1 MDQVE
6 EVFREERGRLLA
18 ALARRF
24 GDLDLAEE
32 VTSEAIETALTR
44 WPVDGVPA
52 NPGGWLMTT
61 ARRKAVDR
69 LRRDQVYAAKLAILQ
84 VEADRAAPQP
94 VGDDLPD
101 ERLQLFFTCA
111 HPALAPE
118 DRGALTLRCLAG
130 LTTPEVARAF
140 LVPTATMARRI
151 VRAKKKIREARIP
164 FRVPGPDELPE
175 RLPGVLQVIYSVF
188 TEGYAAS
195 SGPYLQRL
203 DLAEEAIR
211 LARIVHRL
219 LPDGREVTGLLALML
234 LIHARRDARTGPD
247 GEIIL
252 LEDQDRSRWDQD
264 LIDEGRRLV
273 VTALTGGP
281 AGPYSVQAAIAALHD
296 EAPEFARTDWPQIVQ
311 LYDVLL
317 ALDPSPVIAL
327 NRAAALAFRDGPE
340 AGLAVLDEL
349 GTEPVLRDYHPY
361 ALARADLLQRLGR
374 LPEATAAYERA
385 LALAGSEPER
395 SQARDRLSAM
405 EQTEPMETVYEAAGG
420 AEGLMR
426 LAEAWHQRVMADEVV
441 SHAFHGGAE
450 PDHTERLATYW
461 GEALGGPETYTQK
474 FGTEASVERR
484 HAGNGE
490 HDEMNHRA
498 IACFDQAMTDADLTD
513 PRLRQVL
520 HDYFAWATFDT
531 MYRHNSEE
539 IRDGLTIPRWS
550 WDGLQDAAES

>member
-1 MDQVE
+1 MDHVE
-6 EVFREERGRLLA
+6 AVFREERGRLLA

-32 VTSEAIETALTR
+32 VTSEAIEAALTR
-44 WPVDGVPA
+44 WPVDGVPP

-84 VEADRAAPQP
+84 VEADRSAPQAA
-94 VGDDLPD
+94 GDELPD
-101 ERLQLFFTCA
+101 ERLQLFFTCT

-140 LVPTATMARRI
+140 LVPTATMAKRI

-211 LARIVHRL
+211 LARILHRL
-219 LPDGREVTGLLALML
+219 LPDAREATGLLALML
-234 LIHARRDARTGPD
+234 LIHARRDARSGPD
-247 GEIIL
+247 GDIVL
-252 LEDQDRSRWDQD
+252 LEDQDRSRWDQAM
-264 LIDEGRRLV
+264 IAEGRDLV

-281 AGPYSVQAAIAALHD
+281 AGPYAVQAAINAVHD
-296 EAPEFARTDWPQIVQ
+296 EAADFAGTDWPQIVQ

-317 ALDPSPVIAL
+317 ELDPSPVIAL
-327 NRAAALAFRDGPE
+327 NRAAAIALRDGPE
-340 AGLAVLDEL
+340 AGLALLDEL
-349 GTEPVLRDYHPY
+349 AAEPVLRDYHPF

-374 LPEATAAYERA
+374 VPEAISAYDHA
-385 LALAGSEPER
+385 LTLAGSEPER
-395 SQARDRLSAM
+395 EHVRR
-405 EQTEPMETVYEAAGG
+405 
-420 AEGLMR
+420 R
-426 LAEAWHQRVMADEVV
+426 LAV
-441 SHAFHGGAE
+441 
-450 PDHTERLATYW
+450 LN
-461 GEALGGPETYTQK
+461 
-474 FGTEASVERR
+474 ASR
-484 HAGNGE
+484 
-490 HDEMNHRA
+490 
-498 IACFDQAMTDADLTD
+498 
-513 PRLRQVL
+513 
-520 HDYFAWATFDT
+520 
-531 MYRHNSEE
+531 
-539 IRDGLTIPRWS
+539 
-550 WDGLQDAAES
+550 